1 VLSSAPMTRVAF
13 LGLGTMGAPM
23 AANLARAFPL
33 TVWNRT
39 AARAQPLVGAGATLA
54 ATPAEA
60 CVSADVV
67 VTMLSDPA
75 ALDAVWSSA
84 LDGVRAGS
92 LCIDMSTVD
101 PAAARALADRVRAR
115 GAAFVDAPVSGSV
128 TPATEGRLII
138 MAGGSDADVAR
149 ARPVLEAMGRLI
161 HVGAVGQGMAA
172 KLVLNGLGAH
182 MLTGFCAM
190 MTLGVRQGLDARTL
204 LDVIQAGAFSSPLY
218 AGKAPR
224 IFAREFAPEFKLSLM
239 LKDQELVVQ
248 TAASLGYPMP
258 TLQAIREVLSEG
270 VKAGFGE
277 GDLSGLVRLFEA
289 WAGVTVK

>member
-1 VLSSAPMTRVAF
+1 MTRVAF

-23 AANLARAFPL
+23 AANLARRGFAL
-33 TVWNRT
+33 TAWNRT
-39 AARAQPLVGAGATLA
+39 AARAQPLTDAGATLA

-60 CVSADVV
+60 AASADVIV
-67 VTMLSDPA
+67 SMLSDPA

-84 LDGVRAGS
+84 LDGVRENS

-101 PAAARALADRVRAR
+101 PACARALAARVQAR

-128 TPATEGRLII
+128 APATDGRLII
-138 MAGGSDADVAR
+138 MAGGSDGDIAR
-149 ARPVLEAMGRLI
+149 ARPILEAMGRPI

-190 MTLGVRQGLDARTL
+190 MTLGVRQGLDARAL

-239 LKDQELVVQ
+239 LKDQELVLQ
-248 TAASLGYPMP
+248 TAESLGYPMP

-270 VKAGFGE
+270 VMAGLGD

-289 WAGVTVK
+289 WAGVTVR